1 MPWMNV
7 PADFSGW
14 TPTLAHMALLL
25 VAGSQLMSL
34 FAYMFLILIFAS
46 AAFASMPQMNTIFSD
61 PTIMS
66 LNLLALAV
74 FVLGM
79 HIISLYAAY
88 VAIRAVDEADYDRAY
103 NAVSVVMLGELF
115 LLPYFFRTLLGVGNR
130 YLGLFFGA
138 GVPLSLI
145 AVTHYLRHMS
155 RRNVA

>member
-14 TPTLAHMALLL
+14 TPTLAYMALLL

-34 FAYMFLILIFAS
+34 FTYAFLILIFAS
-46 AAFASMPQMNTIFSD
+46 AVFASIPAGNPALSD
-61 PTIMS
+61 PTITS
-66 LNLLALAV
+66 LSLVALTV
-74 FVLGM
+74 FVLGI

-88 VAIRAVDEADYDRAY
+88 VAMRAVDEADYDRAY
-103 NAVSVVMLGELF
+103 RAVGVVMLGELF